1 MSCALKMEISA
12 MPTVEILNYVL
23 QPGTATA
30 FHRVMEHVS
39 VPMQAA
45 HGVDV
50 VAYGPSV
57 EPDRYVLIRAF
68 PDASARSETLAAF
81 YAHPDWR
88 RGPREAIIAAI
99 DTAIPV
105 VCQLEA
111 AQVDSLRQMHF

>member
-1 MSCALKMEISA
+1 MQ
-12 MPTVEILNYVL
+12 TVEILNYVL

-30 FHRVMEHVS
+30 FHRVMAQVS
-39 VPMQAA
+39 VPLQAA

-68 PDASARSETLAAF
+68 PDASARSERLAAF

-99 DTAIPV
+99 ETAIPV
-105 VCQLEA
+105 VCQLDQ
-111 AQVDSLRQMHF
+111 AQIESLRQLHF

>member
-1 MSCALKMEISA
+1 MSCKCDTKGYL

-30 FHRVMEHVS
+30 FHRVMAQVS
-39 VPMQAA
+39 VPLQAA

-50 VAYGPSV
+50 VAYGPSA

-68 PDASARSETLAAF
+68 PDASARSEKLAAF

-105 VCQLEA
+105 VCQLEPE
-111 AQVDSLRQMHF
+111 QVESLRLIHF

>member
-1 MSCALKMEISA
+1 

-23 QPGTATA
+23 QPGTAMA
-30 FHRVMEHVS
+30 FHRVMAQVS
-39 VPMQAA
+39 VPLQAA

-50 VAYGPSV
+50 VAFGPSA

-68 PDASARSETLAAF
+68 PDGPTRSETLAAF

-105 VCQLEA
+105 VCQLED
-111 AQVDSLRQMHF
+111 AQVESLRQLHFQ

>member
-1 MSCALKMEISA
+1 MQ
-12 MPTVEILNYVL
+12 TVEILNYVL
-23 QPGTATA
+23 QPGTGTA
-30 FHRVMEHVS
+30 FHRVMAQVS
-39 VPMQAA
+39 VPLQAA

-50 VAYGPSV
+50 VAFGPSV

-68 PDASARSETLAAF
+68 ADASTRSERLAAF
-81 YAHPDWR
+81 HAHPDWR

-111 AQVDSLRQMHF
+111 AEIDTLRKLHF

>member
-1 MSCALKMEISA
+1 MVLCCHRGVSA
-12 MPTVEILNYVL
+12 GFVSMQTVEILNYVL

-30 FHRVMEHVS
+30 FHRVMA
-39 VPMQAA
+39 QAA

-50 VAYGPSV
+50 VAYGPSA

-68 PDASARSETLAAF
+68 PDASARSAKLAAF

-105 VCQLEA
+105 VCQLDT
-111 AQVDSLRQMHF
+111 AQVDSLRHLHF